1 MSTEAEIRQ
10 ENIDKQLAEAG
21 WSRAQGNLV
30 TEAFL
35 SGTNKRVRERS
46 PDDSHLVRNES
57 NRAFADYVLLGKDGK
72 PLAVLEA
79 KRDSRSPLEGERQAV
94 EYAELIYQQTGK
106 LPFIFL
112 SNGDETYFI
121 DSDHGALGGG
131 GGPHRRQRPWWQAA
145 HNHAPAAG
153 NESSNLYLLLACS
166 S

>member
-1 MSTEAEIRQ
+1 MPTEAEIRQ

-21 WSRAQGNLV
+21 WSRGQGNLV

-35 SGTNKRVRERS
+35 SGTKKQIMERS
-46 PDDSHLVRNES
+46 PNDSYLAQTEGS
-57 NRAFADYVLLGKDGK
+57 IAFADYVLLGKDSK

-121 DSDHGALGGG
+121 
-131 GGPHRRQRPWWQAA
+131 
-145 HNHAPAAG
+145 
-153 NESSNLYLLLACS
+153 
-166 S
+166 